1 MDPTTREQLRLS
13 LLRHLDS
20 NQTRYGM
27 QEIYLLQ
34 LVRAEGMPMITR
46 EDISNEL
53 AYLEDKELAKP
64 IMKLLS
70 PELRAW
76 KITAAGRDFFAQI
89 THP

>member
-1 MDPTTREQLRLS
+1 
-13 LLRHLDS
+13 
-20 NQTRYGM
+20 
-27 QEIYLLQ
+27 
-34 LVRAEGMPMITR
+34 MITR

-64 IMKLLS
+64 IAKLLS

>member
-1 MDPTTREQLRLS
+1 MLPDLREQLRLS
-13 LLRHLDS
+13 LLRHLDA
-20 NQTRYGM
+20 NQTRFGQ

-64 IMKLLS
+64 IAKLLS